1 MEPALCVGVQ
11 SCANRKCP
19 FPNCSHKVGRM
30 KLSEL
35 SLCAEAWRLPLT
47 GTQGPSPAPESNPPP
62 SRLTLHL
69 AHCSQK
75 SCCPGNGQTPTERR
89 DMSPRSVSTALKS
102 SGGVLYINK
111 RGALHC
117 TCWCKARRELVA
129 METHSIKRCPCANPK
144 PTQSPSH
151 GTTPSSLSSWE
162 RLVLSSRFAGFDLL
176 HLWSWKWLGHLDSV
190 IWMAE
195 WIPVATYTWFKVQEH
210 LKCCSFTGLQ
220 HPSVSAATAT
230 K

>member
-1 MEPALCVGVQ
+1 MRWCAVMCEQEVSVPKLFPQ
-11 SCANRKCP
+11 SREDEIVWIVFVCW
-19 FPNCSHKVGRM
+19 SM
-30 KLSEL
+30 KASFDWN
-35 SLCAEAWRLPLT
+35 SGAE
-47 GTQGPSPAPESNPPP
+47 PPP

-129 METHSIKRCPCANPK
+129 METHSIKRCPCANLK

>member
-1 MEPALCVGVQ
+1 MSLWSLLCALVCSHVRTGSVRSQTVPTKSGGWNCLNCLCVLKHEGFLWLEL
-11 SCANRKCP
+11 R
-19 FPNCSHKVGRM
+19 GR
-30 KLSEL
+30 
-35 SLCAEAWRLPLT
+35 A
-47 GTQGPSPAPESNPPP
+47 PPP

-75 SCCPGNGQTPTERR
+75 SCCPGNGQTPTERH